1 MQHHSRI
8 RDLALALALALSSSF
23 SLSLSL
29 VLSVSLSLLLP
40 SLHISLLRFAYTAL
54 PPQKSGTHPHVDHS
68 LFKMLN
74 IHAGAQHTETNV
86 FSRRKE
92 ERRFISTQANA
103 FNQRQTVAKLVPAQT
118 QARGTEDRRYARL
131 ICPRRQ
137 KNGCFVPITSPFE
150 NMDFGGTR
158 QNMFLSPRISKFS
171 K

>member
-40 SLHISLLRFAYTAL
+40 SLHISLHHFAYTAL

-92 ERRFISTQANA
+92 ERRFISTQAKA
-103 FNQRQTVAKLVPAQT
+103 FNQRPTVGKGSGSRRFKICKADLPQKAK
-118 QARGTEDRRYARL
+118 
-131 ICPRRQ
+131 

-150 NMDFGGTR
+150 NMDFGGTK
-158 QNMFLSPRISKFS
+158 QNVFRSP
-171 K
+171 